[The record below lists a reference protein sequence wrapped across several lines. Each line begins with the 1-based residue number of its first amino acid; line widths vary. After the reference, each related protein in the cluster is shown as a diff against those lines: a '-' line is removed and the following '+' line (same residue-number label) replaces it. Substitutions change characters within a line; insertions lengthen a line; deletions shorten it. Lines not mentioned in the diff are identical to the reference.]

1 MGGVSPAA
9 KTRLPSS
16 RGIFSGEG
24 ERRGFLFSSP
34 PRFPDSMTDFLDTLS
49 QMMSTARE
57 GAEELGDRSAA
68 EAQAAKMTE
77 EERREK
83 AKDLQG
89 QVQACLQ
96 ELAKVQESLQAL
108 SPAQL
113 FGEKGNALKDQADE
127 WVRKLSSLK
136 TQQQV
141 FAPQDPLHK

>member
-1 MGGVSPAA
+1 MV
-9 KTRLPSS
+9 
-16 RGIFSGEG
+16 
-24 ERRGFLFSSP
+24 
-34 PRFPDSMTDFLDTLS
+34 
-49 QMMSTARE
+49 STARE

-113 FGEKGNALKDQADE
+113 FGEEGNALKDQADE